1 MMKIPREEH
10 PRPQMQRD
18 TWETLNGSWE
28 FAFDFSKSGIDREFW
43 KNGEYPEKI
52 MVPFCPESRLSGIG
66 FTDFIPAV
74 WYRRTFQIAKEKIR
88 GRVLLHFGAVDHL
101 CRVWINEK
109 EAGIHQ
115 GGYSSFCM
123 DITELVTEGENVLAV
138 YAEDDS
144 RNGNY
149 GRGKQSRHYKSHG
162 CFYTRT
168 TGIWQSVW
176 LEFVPEAYIS
186 GLKIETDAF
195 QKRVFA
201 TLELMDGE
209 GAELQCQ
216 IFDGEKVIQEQSV
229 RTEGKAV
236 TLAFLLPDAQLWTP
250 ENPHL
255 YDMKLFLK
263 KNGQTDELY
272 SYFGIRTVEWKN
284 HAFYLNG
291 KPVFQRL
298 ILDQGFYPEGIYTAP
313 TDQDLIHDI
322 ELSKELGFNGA
333 RLHEKVFEERF
344 LYHAD
349 RLGYLV
355 WGEYG
360 NWGLDASLPES
371 LGIFLPESIPP
382 LSAGALSMKLL
393 MNR

>member
-1 MMKIPREEH
+1 MMKIPRKEH

-123 DITELVTEGENVLAV
+123 DITELVTEGENVLVV

-186 GLKIETDAF
+186 GLKI
-195 QKRVFA
+195 
-201 TLELMDGE
+201 
-209 GAELQCQ
+209 C
-216 IFDGEKVIQEQSV
+216 
-229 RTEGKAV
+229 
-236 TLAFLLPDAQLWTP
+236 LL
-250 ENPHL
+250 
-255 YDMKLFLK
+255 
-263 KNGQTDELY
+263 
-272 SYFGIRTVEWKN
+272 
-284 HAFYLNG
+284 
-291 KPVFQRL
+291 
-298 ILDQGFYPEGIYTAP
+298 YTSP
-313 TDQDLIHDI
+313 SPRD
-322 ELSKELGFNGA
+322 
-333 RLHEKVFEERF
+333 
-344 LYHAD
+344 
-349 RLGYLV
+349 
-355 WGEYG
+355 
-360 NWGLDASLPES
+360 
-371 LGIFLPESIPP
+371 
-382 LSAGALSMKLL
+382 
-393 MNR
+393 